1 MSLLDF
7 LKRKKEKKEIK
18 ESPPVVREAK
28 ETKVVKEKEIVKEIK
43 VAEEKKEVE
52 KMKKPSFVNVSKGK
66 GRKKKKSDKKFDSFI
81 IQAPHITEKAIDL
94 QTKDQYTFRV
104 LLNSNKTEIK
114 KTIEQL
120 YNVDVL
126 SVKIIKVPRKSRRV
140 GKVSGWR
147 KGYKKAII
155 RIGKG
160 QKIEELTV

>member
-7 LKRKKEKKEIK
+7 LKRKKEKKEKK
-18 ESPPVVREAK
+18 ESSSVVRESK
-28 ETKVVKEKEIVKEIK
+28 EKKVVKEV
-43 VAEEKKEVE
+43 KKEE
-52 KMKKPSFVNVSKGK
+52 KPSFAKTTKGKGPPSPKLRNGK
-66 GRKKKKSDKKFDSFI
+66 GRKKKKTDKKFNSFI
-81 IQAPHITEKAIDL
+81 IRAPHITEKATDL
-94 QTKDQYTFRV
+94 QAKNQYTFRV
-104 LLNSNKTEIK
+104 SSGSNKTEIK

-155 RIGKG
+155 KTGKG

>member
-18 ESPPVVREAK
+18 ESPPVAREAK
-28 ETKVVKEKEIVKEIK
+28 ETKVVKESPPVSEEIKEIK
-43 VAEEKKEVE
+43 EKKEVKKE
-52 KMKKPSFVNVSKGK
+52 KYKVL
-66 GRKKKKSDKKFDSFI
+66 KKKADKKFNSFI
-81 IQAPHITEKAIDL
+81 IQAPHITEKATDL
-94 QTKDQYTFRV
+94 QTKNQYTFRV
-104 LLNSNKTEIK
+104 LSDSNKTEIK

-120 YNVDVL
+120 YDVDVL
-126 SVKIIKVPRKSRRV
+126 SVKIIKVPRKRRRV

-155 RIGKG
+155 RVGKG

>member
-7 LKRKKEKKEIK
+7 LKRKKEKEEIK
-18 ESPPVVREAK
+18 ESPPVAREAE
-28 ETKVVKEKEIVKEIK
+28 ETKAVKEKEIVKEIK
-43 VAEEKKEVE
+43 AAEEKKEVE
-52 KMKKPSFVNVSKGK
+52 KVKKPSLDKVSKGK
-66 GRKKKKSDKKFDSFI
+66 GRKKKKTDKKFNPFI
-81 IQAPHITEKAIDL
+81 IQAPHITEKSIDL

-104 LLNSNKTEIK
+104 LSNSNKTEIK

-155 RIGKG
+155 RIEKG
-160 QKIEELTV
+160 QKIEELTM

>member
-7 LKRKKEKKEIK
+7 LKRKKGKKETK
-18 ESPPVVREAK
+18 ESPPVAREAK
-28 ETKVVKEKEIVKEIK
+28 ETK
-43 VAEEKKEVE
+43 EKKEVKKE
-52 KMKKPSFVNVSKGK
+52 KYKVL
-66 GRKKKKSDKKFDSFI
+66 KKKADKKFNSFI

-94 QTKDQYTFRV
+94 QTKNQYTFRV
-104 LLNSNKTEIK
+104 LSDSNKTEIK

-126 SVKIIKVPRKSRRV
+126 SVKIIKVPRKRRRV

-155 RIGKG
+155 RVGKG